1 MEENNSSILV
11 VDDNPEIRE
20 IIQVL
25 LGGEGY
31 LVETAG
37 NGVKA
42 LEMLSQREYDLIIL
56 DIMMPGL
63 DGYQTCRKMREESNA
78 PILFLSARTKD
89 SDKTL
94 GFSSGGDDYLAKPFS
109 YNELISRAKALI
121 RRYQVYRGKEEQ
133 TVKLNRFSCRNLIVD
148 EETKNVYSD
157 GELLELTDT
166 EYAIL
171 LLLLK
176 NRHQVF
182 SAERLYEAVW
192 KESFYY
198 GAENTVMVWFYHR
211 VRFIYPYCIF
221 SLTVSIGLFFTVILF
236 FIKKKMNL
244 VAELKDEILRMA
256 AGNLRDSVPNM
267 GQDEIGIIAEE
278 LDNLRAA
285 LQDTLVREKESR
297 RANQDLITAMSHDLR
312 TPLTILNGYLEV
324 LRLNRNP
331 EMHEEYLKR
340 CLQKTSDIREMTDRM
355 FEYAL
360 VFEEGE
366 EPKVKEIPIKFFR
379 DCINEHSDF
388 IRLAGFQTEM
398 EYTYVERWI
407 TGDKG
412 MIKRILSNL
421 FSNILKYGDK
431 SSPVFIKGSFTKQS
445 YILEISNTVKQQNTG
460 VESNHIGLM
469 SVEKMMHQLGGESTF
484 SEKNGSFS
492 VELKFSLVH

>member
-157 GELLELTDT
+157 GELLELTDA

-198 GAENTVMVWFYHR
+198 GAENTVMVHIR
-211 VRFIYPYCIF
+211 
-221 SLTVSIGLFFTVILF
+221 
-236 FIKKKMNL
+236 
-244 VAELKDEILRMA
+244 
-256 AGNLRDSVPNM
+256 NLRRKVERDSKNPS
-267 GQDEIGIIAEE
+267 II
-278 LDNLRAA
+278 
-285 LQDTLVREKESR
+285 
-297 RANQDLITAMSHDLR
+297 
-312 TPLTILNGYLEV
+312 
-324 LRLNRNP
+324 
-331 EMHEEYLKR
+331 
-340 CLQKTSDIREMTDRM
+340 KTSW
-355 FEYAL
+355 
-360 VFEEGE
+360 G
-366 EPKVKEIPIKFFR
+366 
-379 DCINEHSDF
+379 
-388 IRLAGFQTEM
+388 
-398 EYTYVERWI
+398 
-407 TGDKG
+407 KG
-412 MIKRILSNL
+412 
-421 FSNILKYGDK
+421 YYCD
-431 SSPVFIKGSFTKQS
+431 
-445 YILEISNTVKQQNTG
+445 
-460 VESNHIGLM
+460 
-469 SVEKMMHQLGGESTF
+469 
-484 SEKNGSFS
+484 
-492 VELKFSLVH
+492 